1 MINTFGVI
9 GGDERMKYLA
19 QSIAAD
25 GYPVCVCGLE
35 KLGTCRGAAECD
47 LPQLAAKSSV
57 ILLPLPATKDGLFL
71 NAPYAENEIRLD
83 DDFARLFMHK
93 TVCGGMLQRLT
104 ASSSLWREIEPED
117 YYRREELAVGNAI
130 PTAEGAVGIAIREY
144 PGTIN
149 GAKCLITGFGRI
161 GKNLAIILR
170 GMGAEVFCA
179 ARKKADLMQ
188 MRAFGVQP
196 LTYREISRRFDLIFN
211 TVPAKVLTSPVLM
224 QQTRETLII
233 ELASAPGGIDA
244 AAAHER
250 GLRYIRAPGLPAK
263 YAPERAAVI
272 LRDAVYAAAAEPLPR
287 LGLAVT
293 GSHCTFSR
301 ALEAFRPLKRDYT
314 LVPILSGAAAGTD
327 TRFFAAS
334 AFRAELEAFCG
345 REAVDTFVKAEPL
358 GTAQRLDAL
367 LVAPCTG
374 NTLAKLARGV
384 TDTAV
389 TMACKAH
396 LRNGAPLIL
405 AISTNDGLSGS
416 AESIAALLQRKNVY
430 FVPFRQDAPHQK
442 PFSLQSDF
450 DLLGETI
457 KAAMEGR
464 QLQPVLL

>member
-1 MINTFGVI
+1 MRFAITGTDARFPLL
-9 GGDERMKYLA
+9 RKLLL
-19 QSIAAD
+19 AD
-25 GYPVCVCGLE
+25 GHE
-35 KLGTCRGAAECD
+35 ITD
-47 LPQLAAKSSV
+47 
-57 ILLPLPATKDGLFL
+57 PAFADMVVPPPWDPS
-71 NAPYAENEIRLD
+71 ARYA
-83 DDFARLFMHK
+83 
-93 TVCGGMLQRLT
+93 
-104 ASSSLWREIEPED
+104 
-117 YYRREELAVGNAI
+117 RREEYQIANAQL
-130 PTAEGAVGIAIREY
+130 TAEGAVALLRPETGLSGAHVLLLGYGRIARLLARELQKAGALVTAAARSAEQRAWAEAEGIEALPLDALSDALDRFDVII
-144 PGTIN
+144 GTI
-149 GAKCLITGFGRI
+149 
-161 GKNLAIILR
+161 
-170 GMGAEVFCA
+170 
-179 ARKKADLMQ
+179 
-188 MRAFGVQP
+188 
-196 LTYREISRRFDLIFN
+196 
-211 TVPAKVLTSPVLM
+211 PAPVLTEPLLALVRKDAL
-224 QQTRETLII
+224 LL

-250 GLRYIRAPGLPAK
+250 DLRYIRAPGLPAK
-263 YAPERAAVI
+263 YAPERAAAI

-293 GSHCTFSR
+293 GSHCTFSH
-301 ALEAFRPLKRDYT
+301 ALKAFQPLKRDYA
-314 LVPILSGAAAGTD
+314 LVPILSGAAAGT
-327 TRFFAAS
+327 
-334 AFRAELEAFCG
+334 
-345 REAVDTFVKAEPL
+345 VKAEPL
-358 GTAQRLDAL
+358 GTSQRLDTL

-416 AESIAALLQRKNVY
+416 AESIAALLQRRNVY

>member
-1 MINTFGVI
+1 MRFAITGTDARFLPL
-9 GGDERMKYLA
+9 RKLLL
-19 QSIAAD
+19 AD
-25 GYPVCVCGLE
+25 GHEITDP
-35 KLGTCRGAAECD
+35 ASAD
-47 LPQLAAKSSV
+47 MV
-57 ILLPLPATKDGLFL
+57 ISPPWDPSAR
-71 NAPYAENEIRLD
+71 YA
-83 DDFARLFMHK
+83 
-93 TVCGGMLQRLT
+93 
-104 ASSSLWREIEPED
+104 
-117 YYRREELAVGNAI
+117 RREEYQIAI
-130 PTAEGAVGIAIREY
+130 ARLTAEGAIALLRPETGLSGAHILLLGYGRIARLLARELQKTGALVTAAARSGEQRAWAEAEGIEALPLDALSGALDRFDVII
-144 PGTIN
+144 GTI
-149 GAKCLITGFGRI
+149 
-161 GKNLAIILR
+161 
-170 GMGAEVFCA
+170 
-179 ARKKADLMQ
+179 
-188 MRAFGVQP
+188 
-196 LTYREISRRFDLIFN
+196 
-211 TVPAKVLTSPVLM
+211 PAPVLTEPLLALVRKDAL
-224 QQTRETLII
+224 LL

-345 REAVDTFVKAEPL
+345 REAVDTIVKAEPL

-374 NTLAKLARGV
+374 STLAKLARGV

-457 KAAMEGR
+457 KAALEGR

>member
-1 MINTFGVI
+1 MRFAITGTDARFLPL
-9 GGDERMKYLA
+9 RKLLL
-19 QSIAAD
+19 AD
-25 GYPVCVCGLE
+25 GHEITDP
-35 KLGTCRGAAECD
+35 ASAD
-47 LPQLAAKSSV
+47 MV
-57 ILLPLPATKDGLFL
+57 ISPPWDPSAR
-71 NAPYAENEIRLD
+71 YA
-83 DDFARLFMHK
+83 
-93 TVCGGMLQRLT
+93 
-104 ASSSLWREIEPED
+104 
-117 YYRREELAVGNAI
+117 RREEYQIAI
-130 PTAEGAVGIAIREY
+130 ARLTAEGAIALLRPETGLSGAHILLLGYGRIARLLARELQKAGALVTAAARSGEQRAWAEAEGIEALPLDALSGALDRFDVII
-144 PGTIN
+144 GTI
-149 GAKCLITGFGRI
+149 
-161 GKNLAIILR
+161 
-170 GMGAEVFCA
+170 
-179 ARKKADLMQ
+179 
-188 MRAFGVQP
+188 
-196 LTYREISRRFDLIFN
+196 
-211 TVPAKVLTSPVLM
+211 PAPVLTEPLLALVRKDAL
-224 QQTRETLII
+224 LL

-345 REAVDTFVKAEPL
+345 REAVDTIVKAEPL

-374 NTLAKLARGV
+374 STLAKLARGV

-396 LRNGAPLIL
+396 LRNGSPLIL

>member
-1 MINTFGVI
+1 MRFAITGTDARFLPL
-9 GGDERMKYLA
+9 RKLLL
-19 QSIAAD
+19 AD
-25 GYPVCVCGLE
+25 GHEITDP
-35 KLGTCRGAAECD
+35 ASAD
-47 LPQLAAKSSV
+47 MV
-57 ILLPLPATKDGLFL
+57 ISPPWDPSAR
-71 NAPYAENEIRLD
+71 YA
-83 DDFARLFMHK
+83 
-93 TVCGGMLQRLT
+93 
-104 ASSSLWREIEPED
+104 
-117 YYRREELAVGNAI
+117 RREEYQIAI
-130 PTAEGAVGIAIREY
+130 ARLTAEGAIALLRPETGLSGAHILLLGYGRIARLLARELQKAGALVTAAARSGEQRAWAEAEGIEALPLDALSGALDRFDVII
-144 PGTIN
+144 GTI
-149 GAKCLITGFGRI
+149 
-161 GKNLAIILR
+161 
-170 GMGAEVFCA
+170 
-179 ARKKADLMQ
+179 
-188 MRAFGVQP
+188 
-196 LTYREISRRFDLIFN
+196 
-211 TVPAKVLTSPVLM
+211 PAPVLTEPLLALVRKDAL
-224 QQTRETLII
+224 LL

-272 LRDAVYAAAAEPLPR
+272 LRDAVYPAAAEPLPR

>member
-1 MINTFGVI
+1 MPMINTFGVI

-71 NAPYAENEIRLD
+71 NAPYAESEIRLD

-170 GMGAEVFCA
+170 SAQKGRSHAN
-179 ARKKADLMQ
+179 ARV
-188 MRAFGVQP
+188 R
-196 LTYREISRRFDLIFN
+196 
-211 TVPAKVLTSPVLM
+211 
-224 QQTRETLII
+224 
-233 ELASAPGGIDA
+233 
-244 AAAHER
+244 
-250 GLRYIRAPGLPAK
+250 
-263 YAPERAAVI
+263 RAAVDVPRDQQKVRSHFQHCARKGFDFACAHAANARYAHHRAR
-272 LRDAVYAAAAEPLPR
+272 LRTRRHRFEACGRIASACHRRALAARPRRAEDGGGVYQR
-287 LGLAVT
+287 GGLQYFGGVVIDMPTLAFAMC
-293 GSHCTFSR
+293 GSFCTFEK
-301 ALEAFRPLKRDYT
+301 ALAQLALLRKDWDMLPVMSETAYT
-314 LVPILSGAAAGTD
+314 TD
-327 TRFFAAS
+327 TRFGT
-334 AFRAELEAFCG
+334 AESFHERIENICG
-345 REAVDTFVKAEPL
+345 RKIIHTIAEAEPI
-358 GTAQRLDAL
+358 GPKRLADAV

-374 NTLAKLARGV
+374 NTAAKIANAV

-389 TMACKAH
+389 TMTVKSA
-396 LRNGAPLIL
+396 LRVSMPVIL
-405 AISTNDGLSGS
+405 SLATNDALGASCKNIGL
-416 AESIAALLQRKNVY
+416 LMNTKNIY
-430 FVPFRQDAPHQK
+430 FVPLGQDDPIKK
-442 PFSLQSDF
+442 PNSLVAHF
-450 DLLGETI
+450 DLIPETLASAVRGE
-457 KAAMEGR
+457 
-464 QLQPVLL
+464 QLQPVLR

>member
-1 MINTFGVI
+1 MRFAITGTDARFLPL
-9 GGDERMKYLA
+9 RKLLL
-19 QSIAAD
+19 AD
-25 GYPVCVCGLE
+25 GHE
-35 KLGTCRGAAECD
+35 ITD
-47 LPQLAAKSSV
+47 
-57 ILLPLPATKDGLFL
+57 PASADMIISPPWDPS
-71 NAPYAENEIRLD
+71 ARYA
-83 DDFARLFMHK
+83 
-93 TVCGGMLQRLT
+93 
-104 ASSSLWREIEPED
+104 
-117 YYRREELAVGNAI
+117 RREEYQIAI
-130 PTAEGAVGIAIREY
+130 ARLTAEGAIALLRPETGLSGAHILLLGYGRIARLLARELQKAGALVTAAARSGEQRAWAEAEGIEALPLDALSGALDRFDVII
-144 PGTIN
+144 GTI
-149 GAKCLITGFGRI
+149 
-161 GKNLAIILR
+161 
-170 GMGAEVFCA
+170 
-179 ARKKADLMQ
+179 
-188 MRAFGVQP
+188 
-196 LTYREISRRFDLIFN
+196 
-211 TVPAKVLTSPVLM
+211 PAPVLTEPLLALVRKDAL
-224 QQTRETLII
+224 LL

-345 REAVDTFVKAEPL
+345 REAVDTIVKAEPL

-374 NTLAKLARGV
+374 STLAKLARGV

-450 DLLGETI
+450 DLLGEAI
-457 KAAMEGR
+457 KAAIEGR

>member
-1 MINTFGVI
+1 MRFAIT
-9 GGDERMKYLA
+9 
-19 QSIAAD
+19 
-25 GYPVCVCGLE
+25 
-35 KLGTCRGAAECD
+35 GTDARF
-47 LPQLAAKSSV
+47 
-57 ILLPLPATKDGLFL
+57 LPLRKLLLTDGHEITDPASADMVISPPWDPS
-71 NAPYAENEIRLD
+71 ARYA
-83 DDFARLFMHK
+83 
-93 TVCGGMLQRLT
+93 
-104 ASSSLWREIEPED
+104 
-117 YYRREELAVGNAI
+117 RREEYQIAI
-130 PTAEGAVGIAIREY
+130 ARLTAEGAIALLRPEAELSGAHILLLGYGRIARLLARELQKAGALVTAAARSGEQRAWAEAESIEAL
-144 PGTIN
+144 PLDALSGALDRFDVIIGTI
-149 GAKCLITGFGRI
+149 
-161 GKNLAIILR
+161 
-170 GMGAEVFCA
+170 
-179 ARKKADLMQ
+179 
-188 MRAFGVQP
+188 
-196 LTYREISRRFDLIFN
+196 
-211 TVPAKVLTSPVLM
+211 PAPVLTEPLLALVRKDAL
-224 QQTRETLII
+224 LL

-345 REAVDTFVKAEPL
+345 REAVDTIVKAEPL

-374 NTLAKLARGV
+374 STLAKLARGV

-457 KAAMEGR
+457 EAAMEGR

>member
-1 MINTFGVI
+1 MRFAITGTDARFLPL
-9 GGDERMKYLA
+9 RKLLL
-19 QSIAAD
+19 AD
-25 GYPVCVCGLE
+25 GHEITDP
-35 KLGTCRGAAECD
+35 ASAD
-47 LPQLAAKSSV
+47 MV
-57 ILLPLPATKDGLFL
+57 ISPPWDPSAR
-71 NAPYAENEIRLD
+71 YA
-83 DDFARLFMHK
+83 
-93 TVCGGMLQRLT
+93 
-104 ASSSLWREIEPED
+104 
-117 YYRREELAVGNAI
+117 RREEYQIAI
-130 PTAEGAVGIAIREY
+130 ARLTAEGAIALLRPETGLSGAHILLLGYGRIARLLARELQKAGALVAAAARSGEQRAWAEAEGIEALPLDALSGALDRFDVII
-144 PGTIN
+144 GTI
-149 GAKCLITGFGRI
+149 
-161 GKNLAIILR
+161 
-170 GMGAEVFCA
+170 
-179 ARKKADLMQ
+179 
-188 MRAFGVQP
+188 
-196 LTYREISRRFDLIFN
+196 
-211 TVPAKVLTSPVLM
+211 PAPVLTEPLLALVRKDAL
-224 QQTRETLII
+224 LL

-334 AFRAELEAFCG
+334 AFRAEFEAFCG
-345 REAVDTFVKAEPL
+345 REAVDTIVKAEPL

-374 NTLAKLARGV
+374 STLAKLARGV

>member
-1 MINTFGVI
+1 MRFAITGTDARFLPL
-9 GGDERMKYLA
+9 RKLLL
-19 QSIAAD
+19 AD
-25 GYPVCVCGLE
+25 GHEITDP
-35 KLGTCRGAAECD
+35 ASAD
-47 LPQLAAKSSV
+47 MV
-57 ILLPLPATKDGLFL
+57 ISPPWDPSAR
-71 NAPYAENEIRLD
+71 YA
-83 DDFARLFMHK
+83 
-93 TVCGGMLQRLT
+93 
-104 ASSSLWREIEPED
+104 
-117 YYRREELAVGNAI
+117 RREEYQIAI
-130 PTAEGAVGIAIREY
+130 ARLTAEGAIALLRPETGLSGAHILLLGYGRIARLLARELQKAGALVTAAARSGEQRAWAEAEGIEALPLDALSGALDRFDVII
-144 PGTIN
+144 GTI
-149 GAKCLITGFGRI
+149 
-161 GKNLAIILR
+161 
-170 GMGAEVFCA
+170 
-179 ARKKADLMQ
+179 
-188 MRAFGVQP
+188 
-196 LTYREISRRFDLIFN
+196 
-211 TVPAKVLTSPVLM
+211 PAPVLTEPLLALVRKDAL
-224 QQTRETLII
+224 LL
-233 ELASAPGGIDA
+233 ELASAPGGIDS

-314 LVPILSGAAAGTD
+314 LVPILSSAAAGTD

-345 REAVDTFVKAEPL
+345 REAVDTIVKAEPL

-374 NTLAKLARGV
+374 STLAKLARGV

-464 QLQPVLL
+464 QLQPMLL

>member
-1 MINTFGVI
+1 MRFAITGTDARFLPL
-9 GGDERMKYLA
+9 RKLLL
-19 QSIAAD
+19 AD
-25 GYPVCVCGLE
+25 GHEITDP
-35 KLGTCRGAAECD
+35 ASAD
-47 LPQLAAKSSV
+47 MV
-57 ILLPLPATKDGLFL
+57 ILPPWDPSAR
-71 NAPYAENEIRLD
+71 YA
-83 DDFARLFMHK
+83 
-93 TVCGGMLQRLT
+93 
-104 ASSSLWREIEPED
+104 
-117 YYRREELAVGNAI
+117 RREEYQIAI
-130 PTAEGAVGIAIREY
+130 ARLTAEGAIALLRPETGLSGAHILLLGYGRIARLLARELQKAGALVTAAARSGEQRAWAEAEGIEALPLDALSGALDRFDVII
-144 PGTIN
+144 GTI
-149 GAKCLITGFGRI
+149 
-161 GKNLAIILR
+161 
-170 GMGAEVFCA
+170 
-179 ARKKADLMQ
+179 
-188 MRAFGVQP
+188 
-196 LTYREISRRFDLIFN
+196 
-211 TVPAKVLTSPVLM
+211 PAPVLTEPLLALVRKDAL
-224 QQTRETLII
+224 LL

-345 REAVDTFVKAEPL
+345 REAVDTIVKAEPL

-374 NTLAKLARGV
+374 STLAKLARGV

-450 DLLGETI
+450 DLLGEAI

>member
-1 MINTFGVI
+1 MRFAITGTDARFLPL
-9 GGDERMKYLA
+9 RKLLL
-19 QSIAAD
+19 AD
-25 GYPVCVCGLE
+25 GHEITDP
-35 KLGTCRGAAECD
+35 ASAD
-47 LPQLAAKSSV
+47 MV
-57 ILLPLPATKDGLFL
+57 ISPPWDPSAR
-71 NAPYAENEIRLD
+71 YA
-83 DDFARLFMHK
+83 
-93 TVCGGMLQRLT
+93 
-104 ASSSLWREIEPED
+104 
-117 YYRREELAVGNAI
+117 RREEYQIAI
-130 PTAEGAVGIAIREY
+130 ARLTAEGAIALLRPETGLSGAHVLLLGYGRIARLLARELQKAGALVTAAARSGEQRAWAEAESIEAL
-144 PGTIN
+144 PLDALSGALDRFDVIIGTI
-149 GAKCLITGFGRI
+149 
-161 GKNLAIILR
+161 
-170 GMGAEVFCA
+170 
-179 ARKKADLMQ
+179 
-188 MRAFGVQP
+188 
-196 LTYREISRRFDLIFN
+196 
-211 TVPAKVLTSPVLM
+211 PAPVLTEPLLALVRKDAL
-224 QQTRETLII
+224 LL

-345 REAVDTFVKAEPL
+345 REAVDTIVKAEPL

-374 NTLAKLARGV
+374 STLAKLARGV

>member
-1 MINTFGVI
+1 MRFAITGTDARFLPL
-9 GGDERMKYLA
+9 RKLLL
-19 QSIAAD
+19 AD
-25 GYPVCVCGLE
+25 GHEITDP
-35 KLGTCRGAAECD
+35 ASAD
-47 LPQLAAKSSV
+47 MV
-57 ILLPLPATKDGLFL
+57 ISPPWDPSAR
-71 NAPYAENEIRLD
+71 YA
-83 DDFARLFMHK
+83 
-93 TVCGGMLQRLT
+93 
-104 ASSSLWREIEPED
+104 
-117 YYRREELAVGNAI
+117 RREEYQIAI
-130 PTAEGAVGIAIREY
+130 ARLTAEGAIALLRPETGLSGAHILLLGYGRIARLLARELQKAGALVTAAARSGEQRAWAEAEGIEALPLDALSGALDRFDVII
-144 PGTIN
+144 GTI
-149 GAKCLITGFGRI
+149 
-161 GKNLAIILR
+161 
-170 GMGAEVFCA
+170 
-179 ARKKADLMQ
+179 
-188 MRAFGVQP
+188 
-196 LTYREISRRFDLIFN
+196 
-211 TVPAKVLTSPVLM
+211 PAPVLTEPLLALVRKDAL
-224 QQTRETLII
+224 LL

-345 REAVDTFVKAEPL
+345 REAVDTIVKAEPL

-367 LVAPCTG
+367 LVAPCTSS
-374 NTLAKLARGV
+374 TLAKLARGV

-457 KAAMEGR
+457 KAAMEDR

>member
-1 MINTFGVI
+1 MRFAITGTDARFLPL
-9 GGDERMKYLA
+9 RKLLL
-19 QSIAAD
+19 AD
-25 GYPVCVCGLE
+25 GHEITDP
-35 KLGTCRGAAECD
+35 ASAD
-47 LPQLAAKSSV
+47 MV
-57 ILLPLPATKDGLFL
+57 ISPPWDPSAR
-71 NAPYAENEIRLD
+71 YA
-83 DDFARLFMHK
+83 
-93 TVCGGMLQRLT
+93 
-104 ASSSLWREIEPED
+104 
-117 YYRREELAVGNAI
+117 RREEYQIAI
-130 PTAEGAVGIAIREY
+130 ARLTAEGAIALLRPETGLSGAHILLLGYGRIARLLARELQKAGALVTAAARSGEQRAWAEAEGIEALPLDALSGALDRFDVII
-144 PGTIN
+144 GTI
-149 GAKCLITGFGRI
+149 
-161 GKNLAIILR
+161 
-170 GMGAEVFCA
+170 
-179 ARKKADLMQ
+179 
-188 MRAFGVQP
+188 
-196 LTYREISRRFDLIFN
+196 
-211 TVPAKVLTSPVLM
+211 PAPVLTEPLLALVRKDAL
-224 QQTRETLII
+224 LL

-314 LVPILSGAAAGTD
+314 LVPILSGTAAGTD

-345 REAVDTFVKAEPL
+345 REAVDTIVKAEPL

-374 NTLAKLARGV
+374 STLAKLARGV

-442 PFSLQSDF
+442 PFSLQSNF

>member
-1 MINTFGVI
+1 MRFAITGTDARFLPL
-9 GGDERMKYLA
+9 RKLLL
-19 QSIAAD
+19 AD
-25 GYPVCVCGLE
+25 GHEITDP
-35 KLGTCRGAAECD
+35 ASAD
-47 LPQLAAKSSV
+47 MV
-57 ILLPLPATKDGLFL
+57 ISPPWDPSAR
-71 NAPYAENEIRLD
+71 YA
-83 DDFARLFMHK
+83 
-93 TVCGGMLQRLT
+93 
-104 ASSSLWREIEPED
+104 
-117 YYRREELAVGNAI
+117 RREEYQIAI
-130 PTAEGAVGIAIREY
+130 ARLTAEGAIALLRPETGLSGAHILLLGYGRIARLLARELQKAGALVTAAARSGEQRAWAEAEGIEALPLDALSGALDRFDVII
-144 PGTIN
+144 GTI
-149 GAKCLITGFGRI
+149 
-161 GKNLAIILR
+161 
-170 GMGAEVFCA
+170 
-179 ARKKADLMQ
+179 
-188 MRAFGVQP
+188 
-196 LTYREISRRFDLIFN
+196 
-211 TVPAKVLTSPVLM
+211 PAPVLTEPLLALVRKDAL
-224 QQTRETLII
+224 LL

-358 GTAQRLDAL
+358 GTAQRLAAL

>member
-1 MINTFGVI
+1 MRFAITGTDARFPLLRKLLLTDGHEITDPASADMVI
-9 GGDERMKYLA
+9 SPPWDPSAR
-19 QSIAAD
+19 
-25 GYPVCVCGLE
+25 
-35 KLGTCRGAAECD
+35 
-47 LPQLAAKSSV
+47 
-57 ILLPLPATKDGLFL
+57 
-71 NAPYAENEIRLD
+71 YA
-83 DDFARLFMHK
+83 
-93 TVCGGMLQRLT
+93 
-104 ASSSLWREIEPED
+104 
-117 YYRREELAVGNAI
+117 RREEYQIAI
-130 PTAEGAVGIAIREY
+130 ARLTAEGAIALLRPETGLSGAHILLLGYGRIARLLARELQKAGALVTAAARSGEQRAWAEAEGIEALPLDALSGALDRFDVII
-144 PGTIN
+144 GTI
-149 GAKCLITGFGRI
+149 
-161 GKNLAIILR
+161 
-170 GMGAEVFCA
+170 
-179 ARKKADLMQ
+179 
-188 MRAFGVQP
+188 
-196 LTYREISRRFDLIFN
+196 
-211 TVPAKVLTSPVLM
+211 PAPVLTEPLLALVRKDAL
-224 QQTRETLII
+224 LL

-345 REAVDTFVKAEPL
+345 REAVDTIVKAEPL

-374 NTLAKLARGV
+374 STLAKLARGV

-389 TMACKAH
+389 TMACTAH

>member
-1 MINTFGVI
+1 MRFAITGTDARFLPL
-9 GGDERMKYLA
+9 RKLLL
-19 QSIAAD
+19 AD
-25 GYPVCVCGLE
+25 GHEITDP
-35 KLGTCRGAAECD
+35 ASAD
-47 LPQLAAKSSV
+47 MV
-57 ILLPLPATKDGLFL
+57 ISPPWDPSAR
-71 NAPYAENEIRLD
+71 YA
-83 DDFARLFMHK
+83 
-93 TVCGGMLQRLT
+93 
-104 ASSSLWREIEPED
+104 
-117 YYRREELAVGNAI
+117 RREEYQIAI
-130 PTAEGAVGIAIREY
+130 ARLTAEGAIALLRPETGLSGAHILLLGYGRIARLLARELQKAGALVTAAARSGEQRAWAEAEGIEALPLDALSGAPDRFDVII
-144 PGTIN
+144 GTI
-149 GAKCLITGFGRI
+149 
-161 GKNLAIILR
+161 
-170 GMGAEVFCA
+170 
-179 ARKKADLMQ
+179 
-188 MRAFGVQP
+188 
-196 LTYREISRRFDLIFN
+196 
-211 TVPAKVLTSPVLM
+211 PAPVLTEPLLALVRKDAL
-224 QQTRETLII
+224 LL

-345 REAVDTFVKAEPL
+345 REAVDTIVKAEPL

-374 NTLAKLARGV
+374 STLAKLARGV

>member
-1 MINTFGVI
+1 MRFAITGTDARFLPL
-9 GGDERMKYLA
+9 RKLLL
-19 QSIAAD
+19 AD
-25 GYPVCVCGLE
+25 GHEITDP
-35 KLGTCRGAAECD
+35 ASAD
-47 LPQLAAKSSV
+47 MV
-57 ILLPLPATKDGLFL
+57 ISPPWDPSAR
-71 NAPYAENEIRLD
+71 YA
-83 DDFARLFMHK
+83 
-93 TVCGGMLQRLT
+93 
-104 ASSSLWREIEPED
+104 
-117 YYRREELAVGNAI
+117 RREEYQIAI
-130 PTAEGAVGIAIREY
+130 ARLTAEGAIALLRPETGLSGAHILLLGYGRIARLLARELQKAGALVTAAARSGEQRAWAEAEGIEALPLDALSGVLDRFDVII
-144 PGTIN
+144 GTI
-149 GAKCLITGFGRI
+149 
-161 GKNLAIILR
+161 
-170 GMGAEVFCA
+170 
-179 ARKKADLMQ
+179 
-188 MRAFGVQP
+188 
-196 LTYREISRRFDLIFN
+196 
-211 TVPAKVLTSPVLM
+211 PAPVLTEPLLALVRKDAL
-224 QQTRETLII
+224 LL

-272 LRDAVYAAAAEPLPR
+272 LRNAVYAAAAEPLPR

-345 REAVDTFVKAEPL
+345 REAVDTIVKAEPL

>member
-1 MINTFGVI
+1 MRFAITGTDARFLPL
-9 GGDERMKYLA
+9 RKLLL
-19 QSIAAD
+19 AD
-25 GYPVCVCGLE
+25 GHEITDP
-35 KLGTCRGAAECD
+35 ASAD
-47 LPQLAAKSSV
+47 MV
-57 ILLPLPATKDGLFL
+57 ISPPWDPSAR
-71 NAPYAENEIRLD
+71 YA
-83 DDFARLFMHK
+83 
-93 TVCGGMLQRLT
+93 
-104 ASSSLWREIEPED
+104 
-117 YYRREELAVGNAI
+117 RREEYQIAI
-130 PTAEGAVGIAIREY
+130 ARLTAEGAIALLRPETGLSGAHILLLGYGRIARLLARELQKAGALVTAAARSGEQRAWAEAESIEAL
-144 PGTIN
+144 PLDALSGALDRFDVIIGTI
-149 GAKCLITGFGRI
+149 
-161 GKNLAIILR
+161 
-170 GMGAEVFCA
+170 
-179 ARKKADLMQ
+179 
-188 MRAFGVQP
+188 
-196 LTYREISRRFDLIFN
+196 
-211 TVPAKVLTSPVLM
+211 PAPVLTEPLLALVRKDAL
-224 QQTRETLII
+224 LL

-250 GLRYIRAPGLPAK
+250 GLRYICAPGLPAK

-345 REAVDTFVKAEPL
+345 REAVDTIVKAEPL

-374 NTLAKLARGV
+374 STLAKLARGV

>member
-1 MINTFGVI
+1 MRFAITGTDARFLPL
-9 GGDERMKYLA
+9 RKLLL
-19 QSIAAD
+19 AD
-25 GYPVCVCGLE
+25 GHEITDP
-35 KLGTCRGAAECD
+35 ASAD
-47 LPQLAAKSSV
+47 MV
-57 ILLPLPATKDGLFL
+57 ISPPWDPSAR
-71 NAPYAENEIRLD
+71 YA
-83 DDFARLFMHK
+83 
-93 TVCGGMLQRLT
+93 
-104 ASSSLWREIEPED
+104 
-117 YYRREELAVGNAI
+117 RREEYQIAI
-130 PTAEGAVGIAIREY
+130 AQLTAEGAIALLRPETGLSGAHILLLGYGRIARLLARELQKAGALVTAAARSGEQRAWAEAEGIEALPLDALSGVLDRFDVII
-144 PGTIN
+144 GTI
-149 GAKCLITGFGRI
+149 
-161 GKNLAIILR
+161 
-170 GMGAEVFCA
+170 
-179 ARKKADLMQ
+179 
-188 MRAFGVQP
+188 
-196 LTYREISRRFDLIFN
+196 
-211 TVPAKVLTSPVLM
+211 PAPVLTEPLLALVRKDAL
-224 QQTRETLII
+224 LL

-272 LRDAVYAAAAEPLPR
+272 LRNAVYAAAAEPLPR

-345 REAVDTFVKAEPL
+345 REAVDTIVKAEPL

-416 AESIAALLQRKNVY
+416 AESIAALLQRRNVY

>member
-1 MINTFGVI
+1 MRFAITGTDARFLPL
-9 GGDERMKYLA
+9 RKLLL
-19 QSIAAD
+19 AD
-25 GYPVCVCGLE
+25 GHEITDP
-35 KLGTCRGAAECD
+35 ASAD
-47 LPQLAAKSSV
+47 MV
-57 ILLPLPATKDGLFL
+57 ISPPWDPSAR
-71 NAPYAENEIRLD
+71 YA
-83 DDFARLFMHK
+83 
-93 TVCGGMLQRLT
+93 
-104 ASSSLWREIEPED
+104 
-117 YYRREELAVGNAI
+117 RREEYQIAI
-130 PTAEGAVGIAIREY
+130 ARLTAEGAIALLRPETGLSGAHILLLGYGRIARLLARELQKAGALVTAAARSGEQRAWAEAEGIEALPLDALSGALDRFDVII
-144 PGTIN
+144 GTI
-149 GAKCLITGFGRI
+149 
-161 GKNLAIILR
+161 
-170 GMGAEVFCA
+170 
-179 ARKKADLMQ
+179 
-188 MRAFGVQP
+188 
-196 LTYREISRRFDLIFN
+196 
-211 TVPAKVLTSPVLM
+211 PAPVLTEPLLALVRKDAL
-224 QQTRETLII
+224 LL

-345 REAVDTFVKAEPL
+345 REAVDTTVKAEPL

-374 NTLAKLARGV
+374 STLAKLARGV

>member
-1 MINTFGVI
+1 MRFAITGTDARFLPL
-9 GGDERMKYLA
+9 RKLLL
-19 QSIAAD
+19 AD
-25 GYPVCVCGLE
+25 GHEITDP
-35 KLGTCRGAAECD
+35 ASAD
-47 LPQLAAKSSV
+47 MV
-57 ILLPLPATKDGLFL
+57 ISPPWDPSAR
-71 NAPYAENEIRLD
+71 YA
-83 DDFARLFMHK
+83 
-93 TVCGGMLQRLT
+93 
-104 ASSSLWREIEPED
+104 
-117 YYRREELAVGNAI
+117 RREEYQIAI
-130 PTAEGAVGIAIREY
+130 ARLTAEGAIALLRPETGLSGAHILLLGYGRIARLLARELQKAGALVTAAARSGEQRAWAEAEGIEALPLDALSGALDRFDVII
-144 PGTIN
+144 GTI
-149 GAKCLITGFGRI
+149 
-161 GKNLAIILR
+161 
-170 GMGAEVFCA
+170 
-179 ARKKADLMQ
+179 
-188 MRAFGVQP
+188 
-196 LTYREISRRFDLIFN
+196 
-211 TVPAKVLTSPVLM
+211 PAPVLTEPLLALVRKDAL
-224 QQTRETLII
+224 LL

-345 REAVDTFVKAEPL
+345 REAVDTIVKAEPL

-450 DLLGETI
+450 DLLGEAI

>member
-1 MINTFGVI
+1 MRFAITGTDARFLPL
-9 GGDERMKYLA
+9 RKLLL
-19 QSIAAD
+19 AD
-25 GYPVCVCGLE
+25 GHEITDP
-35 KLGTCRGAAECD
+35 ASAD
-47 LPQLAAKSSV
+47 MV
-57 ILLPLPATKDGLFL
+57 ISPPWDPSAR
-71 NAPYAENEIRLD
+71 YA
-83 DDFARLFMHK
+83 
-93 TVCGGMLQRLT
+93 
-104 ASSSLWREIEPED
+104 
-117 YYRREELAVGNAI
+117 RREEYQIAI
-130 PTAEGAVGIAIREY
+130 ARLTAEGAVALLRPETGLSGAHVLLLGYGRIARLLARELQKAGALVTAAARSAEQRAWAEAEGIEALPLDALSGALDRFDVII
-144 PGTIN
+144 GTI
-149 GAKCLITGFGRI
+149 
-161 GKNLAIILR
+161 
-170 GMGAEVFCA
+170 
-179 ARKKADLMQ
+179 
-188 MRAFGVQP
+188 
-196 LTYREISRRFDLIFN
+196 
-211 TVPAKVLTSPVLM
+211 PAPVLTEPLLALVRKDAL
-224 QQTRETLII
+224 LL

-345 REAVDTFVKAEPL
+345 REAVDTIVKAEPL

-374 NTLAKLARGV
+374 STLAKLARGV

>member
-1 MINTFGVI
+1 MRFAITGTDARFLPL
-9 GGDERMKYLA
+9 RKLLL
-19 QSIAAD
+19 AD
-25 GYPVCVCGLE
+25 GHEITAP
-35 KLGTCRGAAECD
+35 ASAD
-47 LPQLAAKSSV
+47 MV
-57 ILLPLPATKDGLFL
+57 ISPPWDPSAR
-71 NAPYAENEIRLD
+71 YA
-83 DDFARLFMHK
+83 
-93 TVCGGMLQRLT
+93 
-104 ASSSLWREIEPED
+104 
-117 YYRREELAVGNAI
+117 RREEYQIAI
-130 PTAEGAVGIAIREY
+130 ARLTAEGAIALLRPETGLSGAHILLLGYGRIARLLARELQKAGALVTAAARSGEQRAWAEAEGIEALPLDALSGALDRFDVII
-144 PGTIN
+144 GTI
-149 GAKCLITGFGRI
+149 
-161 GKNLAIILR
+161 
-170 GMGAEVFCA
+170 
-179 ARKKADLMQ
+179 
-188 MRAFGVQP
+188 
-196 LTYREISRRFDLIFN
+196 
-211 TVPAKVLTSPVLM
+211 PAPVLTEPLLALVRKDAL
-224 QQTRETLII
+224 LL

-345 REAVDTFVKAEPL
+345 REAVDTIVKAEPL

-374 NTLAKLARGV
+374 STLAKLARGV

-416 AESIAALLQRKNVY
+416 AESIAALLQRRNVY

>member
-1 MINTFGVI
+1 MRFAITGTDARFLPL
-9 GGDERMKYLA
+9 RKLLL
-19 QSIAAD
+19 AD
-25 GYPVCVCGLE
+25 GHEIADP
-35 KLGTCRGAAECD
+35 ASAD
-47 LPQLAAKSSV
+47 MV
-57 ILLPLPATKDGLFL
+57 ISPPWDPSAR
-71 NAPYAENEIRLD
+71 YA
-83 DDFARLFMHK
+83 
-93 TVCGGMLQRLT
+93 
-104 ASSSLWREIEPED
+104 
-117 YYRREELAVGNAI
+117 RREEYQIAI
-130 PTAEGAVGIAIREY
+130 ARLTAEGAIALLRPETGLSGAHILLLGYGRIARLLARELQKAGALVTAAARSGEQRAWAEAESIEAL
-144 PGTIN
+144 PLDALSGALDRFDVIIGTI
-149 GAKCLITGFGRI
+149 
-161 GKNLAIILR
+161 
-170 GMGAEVFCA
+170 
-179 ARKKADLMQ
+179 
-188 MRAFGVQP
+188 
-196 LTYREISRRFDLIFN
+196 
-211 TVPAKVLTSPVLM
+211 PAPVLTEPLLALVRKDAL
-224 QQTRETLII
+224 LL

-345 REAVDTFVKAEPL
+345 REAVDTIVKAEPL

-374 NTLAKLARGV
+374 STLAKLARGV

>member
-1 MINTFGVI
+1 MRFAITGTDARFLPL
-9 GGDERMKYLA
+9 RKLLL
-19 QSIAAD
+19 AD
-25 GYPVCVCGLE
+25 GHEITDP
-35 KLGTCRGAAECD
+35 ASAD
-47 LPQLAAKSSV
+47 MV
-57 ILLPLPATKDGLFL
+57 ISPPWDPSAR
-71 NAPYAENEIRLD
+71 YA
-83 DDFARLFMHK
+83 
-93 TVCGGMLQRLT
+93 
-104 ASSSLWREIEPED
+104 
-117 YYRREELAVGNAI
+117 RREEYQIAI
-130 PTAEGAVGIAIREY
+130 ARLTAEGAIALLRPETGLSGAHILLLGYGRIARLLARELQKAGALVTAAARSGEQRAWAEAEGIEALPLDALSRFDVII
-144 PGTIN
+144 GTI
-149 GAKCLITGFGRI
+149 
-161 GKNLAIILR
+161 
-170 GMGAEVFCA
+170 
-179 ARKKADLMQ
+179 
-188 MRAFGVQP
+188 
-196 LTYREISRRFDLIFN
+196 
-211 TVPAKVLTSPVLM
+211 PAPVLTEPLLALVRKDAL
-224 QQTRETLII
+224 LL

-345 REAVDTFVKAEPL
+345 REAVDTIVKAEPL

-374 NTLAKLARGV
+374 STLAKLARGV

>member
-1 MINTFGVI
+1 MRFAITGTDARFLPL
-9 GGDERMKYLA
+9 RKLLL
-19 QSIAAD
+19 AD
-25 GYPVCVCGLE
+25 GHEITDP
-35 KLGTCRGAAECD
+35 ASAD
-47 LPQLAAKSSV
+47 MV
-57 ILLPLPATKDGLFL
+57 ISPPWDPSAR
-71 NAPYAENEIRLD
+71 YA
-83 DDFARLFMHK
+83 
-93 TVCGGMLQRLT
+93 
-104 ASSSLWREIEPED
+104 
-117 YYRREELAVGNAI
+117 RREEYQIAI
-130 PTAEGAVGIAIREY
+130 ARLTAEGAIALLRPETGLSGAHILLLGYGRIARLLARELQKAGALVTAAARSGEQRAWAEAEGIEALPLDALSGALDRFDVII
-144 PGTIN
+144 GTI
-149 GAKCLITGFGRI
+149 
-161 GKNLAIILR
+161 
-170 GMGAEVFCA
+170 
-179 ARKKADLMQ
+179 
-188 MRAFGVQP
+188 
-196 LTYREISRRFDLIFN
+196 
-211 TVPAKVLTSPVLM
+211 PAPVLTEPLLALVRKDAL
-224 QQTRETLII
+224 LL

-345 REAVDTFVKAEPL
+345 REAVDTIVKAEPL

-374 NTLAKLARGV
+374 STLAKLARGV

-389 TMACKAH
+389 TMACTAH

>member
-1 MINTFGVI
+1 MRFAITGTDARFLPL
-9 GGDERMKYLA
+9 RKLLL
-19 QSIAAD
+19 AD
-25 GYPVCVCGLE
+25 GHEITDP
-35 KLGTCRGAAECD
+35 ASAD
-47 LPQLAAKSSV
+47 MV
-57 ILLPLPATKDGLFL
+57 ISPPWD
-71 NAPYAENEIRLD
+71 PS
-83 DDFARLFMHK
+83 ARY
-93 TVCGGMLQRLT
+93 T
-104 ASSSLWREIEPED
+104 
-117 YYRREELAVGNAI
+117 RREEYQIAI
-130 PTAEGAVGIAIREY
+130 ARLTAEGAIALLRPETGLSGAHILLLGYGRIARLLARELQKAGALVTAAARSGEQRAWAEAEGIEALPLDALSGALDRFDVII
-144 PGTIN
+144 GTI
-149 GAKCLITGFGRI
+149 
-161 GKNLAIILR
+161 
-170 GMGAEVFCA
+170 
-179 ARKKADLMQ
+179 
-188 MRAFGVQP
+188 
-196 LTYREISRRFDLIFN
+196 
-211 TVPAKVLTSPVLM
+211 PAPVLTEPLLALVRKDAL
-224 QQTRETLII
+224 LL

-301 ALEAFRPLKRDYT
+301 ALEAFRPLQRDYT
-314 LVPILSGAAAGTD
+314 LVPILSGTAAGTD

-345 REAVDTFVKAEPL
+345 REAVDTIVKAEPL

-450 DLLGETI
+450 DLLGKTI

>member
-1 MINTFGVI
+1 MRFAITGTDARFLPL
-9 GGDERMKYLA
+9 RKLLL
-19 QSIAAD
+19 AD
-25 GYPVCVCGLE
+25 GHEITDP
-35 KLGTCRGAAECD
+35 ASAD
-47 LPQLAAKSSV
+47 MV
-57 ILLPLPATKDGLFL
+57 ISPPWDPSAR
-71 NAPYAENEIRLD
+71 YA
-83 DDFARLFMHK
+83 
-93 TVCGGMLQRLT
+93 
-104 ASSSLWREIEPED
+104 
-117 YYRREELAVGNAI
+117 RREEYQIAI
-130 PTAEGAVGIAIREY
+130 ARLTAEGAIALLRPETGLSGAHILLLGYGRIARLLARELQKAGALVTAAARSGEQRAWAESEGIEALPLDALSGALDRFDVII
-144 PGTIN
+144 GTI
-149 GAKCLITGFGRI
+149 
-161 GKNLAIILR
+161 
-170 GMGAEVFCA
+170 
-179 ARKKADLMQ
+179 
-188 MRAFGVQP
+188 
-196 LTYREISRRFDLIFN
+196 
-211 TVPAKVLTSPVLM
+211 PAPVLTEPLLALVRKDAL
-224 QQTRETLII
+224 LL

-314 LVPILSGAAAGTD
+314 LVPILSGAAVGTD

-345 REAVDTFVKAEPL
+345 REAVDTIVKAEPL

-374 NTLAKLARGV
+374 STLAKLARGV
-384 TDTAV
+384 TDTAI

>member
-1 MINTFGVI
+1 MRFAITGTDARFLPL
-9 GGDERMKYLA
+9 RKLLL
-19 QSIAAD
+19 AD
-25 GYPVCVCGLE
+25 GHEITDP
-35 KLGTCRGAAECD
+35 ASAD
-47 LPQLAAKSSV
+47 MV
-57 ILLPLPATKDGLFL
+57 ISPPWDPSAR
-71 NAPYAENEIRLD
+71 YA
-83 DDFARLFMHK
+83 
-93 TVCGGMLQRLT
+93 
-104 ASSSLWREIEPED
+104 
-117 YYRREELAVGNAI
+117 RREEYQIAI
-130 PTAEGAVGIAIREY
+130 ARLTAEGAIALLRPETGLSGAHILLLGYGRIARLLARELQKAGALVTAAARSGEQRAWAEAEGIEALPLDALSGALDRFDVII
-144 PGTIN
+144 GTI
-149 GAKCLITGFGRI
+149 
-161 GKNLAIILR
+161 
-170 GMGAEVFCA
+170 
-179 ARKKADLMQ
+179 
-188 MRAFGVQP
+188 
-196 LTYREISRRFDLIFN
+196 
-211 TVPAKVLTSPVLM
+211 PAPVLTEPLLALVRKDAL
-224 QQTRETLII
+224 LL

-272 LRDAVYAAAAEPLPR
+272 LRSAVYAAAAEPLPR

-345 REAVDTFVKAEPL
+345 REAVDTIVKAEPL

-374 NTLAKLARGV
+374 STLAKLARGV

>member
-1 MINTFGVI
+1 MRFAITGTDARFLPL
-9 GGDERMKYLA
+9 RKLLL
-19 QSIAAD
+19 AD
-25 GYPVCVCGLE
+25 GHEITDP
-35 KLGTCRGAAECD
+35 ASAD
-47 LPQLAAKSSV
+47 MV
-57 ILLPLPATKDGLFL
+57 ISPPWDPSAR
-71 NAPYAENEIRLD
+71 YA
-83 DDFARLFMHK
+83 
-93 TVCGGMLQRLT
+93 
-104 ASSSLWREIEPED
+104 
-117 YYRREELAVGNAI
+117 RREEYQIAI
-130 PTAEGAVGIAIREY
+130 ARLTAEGAIALLRPETGLSGAHILLLGYGRIARLLARELQKAGALVTAAARSGEQRAWAEAEGIEALPLDALSGALDRFDVII
-144 PGTIN
+144 GTI
-149 GAKCLITGFGRI
+149 
-161 GKNLAIILR
+161 
-170 GMGAEVFCA
+170 
-179 ARKKADLMQ
+179 
-188 MRAFGVQP
+188 
-196 LTYREISRRFDLIFN
+196 
-211 TVPAKVLTSPVLM
+211 PAPVLTEPLLALVRKDAL
-224 QQTRETLII
+224 LL

-345 REAVDTFVKAEPL
+345 REAVDTIVKAEPL

-374 NTLAKLARGV
+374 STLAKLARGV

-396 LRNGAPLIL
+396 LRTGAPLIL

-464 QLQPVLL
+464 QLQTVLL

>member
-1 MINTFGVI
+1 MRFAITGTDARFLPL
-9 GGDERMKYLA
+9 RKLLL
-19 QSIAAD
+19 AD
-25 GYPVCVCGLE
+25 GHEITDP
-35 KLGTCRGAAECD
+35 AFAD
-47 LPQLAAKSSV
+47 MV
-57 ILLPLPATKDGLFL
+57 ISPPWDPSAR
-71 NAPYAENEIRLD
+71 YA
-83 DDFARLFMHK
+83 
-93 TVCGGMLQRLT
+93 
-104 ASSSLWREIEPED
+104 
-117 YYRREELAVGNAI
+117 RREEYQIAI
-130 PTAEGAVGIAIREY
+130 ARLTAEGAIALLRPETGLSGAHILLLGYGRIARLLARELQKAGALVTAAARSGEQRAWAEAEGIEALPLDALSGALDRFDVII
-144 PGTIN
+144 GTI
-149 GAKCLITGFGRI
+149 
-161 GKNLAIILR
+161 
-170 GMGAEVFCA
+170 
-179 ARKKADLMQ
+179 
-188 MRAFGVQP
+188 
-196 LTYREISRRFDLIFN
+196 
-211 TVPAKVLTSPVLM
+211 PAPVLTEPLLALVRKDAL
-224 QQTRETLII
+224 LL

-314 LVPILSGAAAGTD
+314 LVPILSGAAAGTN

-345 REAVDTFVKAEPL
+345 REAVDTIVKAEPL

>member
-1 MINTFGVI
+1 MRFAITGTDARFLPL
-9 GGDERMKYLA
+9 RKLLL
-19 QSIAAD
+19 AD
-25 GYPVCVCGLE
+25 GHEITDP
-35 KLGTCRGAAECD
+35 ASAD
-47 LPQLAAKSSV
+47 MV
-57 ILLPLPATKDGLFL
+57 ISPPWDPSAR
-71 NAPYAENEIRLD
+71 YA
-83 DDFARLFMHK
+83 
-93 TVCGGMLQRLT
+93 
-104 ASSSLWREIEPED
+104 
-117 YYRREELAVGNAI
+117 RREEYQIAI
-130 PTAEGAVGIAIREY
+130 ARLTAEGAIALLRPETGLSGAHILLLGYGRIARLLARELQKAGALVTAAARSGEQRAWAEAEGIEALPLDALSGVLDRFDVII
-144 PGTIN
+144 GTI
-149 GAKCLITGFGRI
+149 
-161 GKNLAIILR
+161 
-170 GMGAEVFCA
+170 
-179 ARKKADLMQ
+179 
-188 MRAFGVQP
+188 
-196 LTYREISRRFDLIFN
+196 
-211 TVPAKVLTSPVLM
+211 PAPVLTEPLLALVRKDAL
-224 QQTRETLII
+224 LL

-272 LRDAVYAAAAEPLPR
+272 LRNAVYAAAAEPLPR

-345 REAVDTFVKAEPL
+345 REAVDTIVKAEPL

-374 NTLAKLARGV
+374 S
-384 TDTAV
+384 
-389 TMACKAH
+389 KAH

>member
-1 MINTFGVI
+1 MRFAITGTDARFLPL
-9 GGDERMKYLA
+9 RKLLL
-19 QSIAAD
+19 AD
-25 GYPVCVCGLE
+25 GHEITDP
-35 KLGTCRGAAECD
+35 TSAD
-47 LPQLAAKSSV
+47 MV
-57 ILLPLPATKDGLFL
+57 ISPPWDPSAR
-71 NAPYAENEIRLD
+71 YA
-83 DDFARLFMHK
+83 
-93 TVCGGMLQRLT
+93 
-104 ASSSLWREIEPED
+104 
-117 YYRREELAVGNAI
+117 RREEYQIANAQL
-130 PTAEGAVGIAIREY
+130 TAEGAVALLRPETGLSGAHILLLGYGRIARLLARELQKAGALVTAAARSGEQRAWAEAEGIEALPLDALSGALDRFDVII
-144 PGTIN
+144 GTI
-149 GAKCLITGFGRI
+149 
-161 GKNLAIILR
+161 
-170 GMGAEVFCA
+170 
-179 ARKKADLMQ
+179 
-188 MRAFGVQP
+188 
-196 LTYREISRRFDLIFN
+196 
-211 TVPAKVLTSPVLM
+211 PAPVLTEPLLALVRKDAL
-224 QQTRETLII
+224 LL

-345 REAVDTFVKAEPL
+345 REAVDTIVKAEPL

-374 NTLAKLARGV
+374 STLAKLARGV

>member
-1 MINTFGVI
+1 MRFAITGTDARFLPL
-9 GGDERMKYLA
+9 RKLLL
-19 QSIAAD
+19 AD
-25 GYPVCVCGLE
+25 GHEITDP
-35 KLGTCRGAAECD
+35 AFAD
-47 LPQLAAKSSV
+47 MV
-57 ILLPLPATKDGLFL
+57 ISPPWDPSAR
-71 NAPYAENEIRLD
+71 YA
-83 DDFARLFMHK
+83 
-93 TVCGGMLQRLT
+93 
-104 ASSSLWREIEPED
+104 
-117 YYRREELAVGNAI
+117 RREEYQIANARL
-130 PTAEGAVGIAIREY
+130 TAEGAVALLRPETGLSGAHILLLGYGRIARLLARELQKAGALVTAAARSGEQRAWAEAEGIEALPLDALSGALDRFDVII
-144 PGTIN
+144 GTI
-149 GAKCLITGFGRI
+149 
-161 GKNLAIILR
+161 
-170 GMGAEVFCA
+170 
-179 ARKKADLMQ
+179 
-188 MRAFGVQP
+188 
-196 LTYREISRRFDLIFN
+196 
-211 TVPAKVLTSPVLM
+211 PAPVLTEPLLALVRKDAL
-224 QQTRETLII
+224 LL

-345 REAVDTFVKAEPL
+345 REAVDTIVKAEPL

-450 DLLGETI
+450 DLLGEAI
-457 KAAMEGR
+457 KAAIEGR

>member
-1 MINTFGVI
+1 MRFAITGTDARFLPL
-9 GGDERMKYLA
+9 RKLLL
-19 QSIAAD
+19 AD
-25 GYPVCVCGLE
+25 GHEITDP
-35 KLGTCRGAAECD
+35 ASAD
-47 LPQLAAKSSV
+47 MV
-57 ILLPLPATKDGLFL
+57 ISPPWDPSAR
-71 NAPYAENEIRLD
+71 YA
-83 DDFARLFMHK
+83 
-93 TVCGGMLQRLT
+93 
-104 ASSSLWREIEPED
+104 
-117 YYRREELAVGNAI
+117 RREEYQIAI
-130 PTAEGAVGIAIREY
+130 ARLTAEGAIALLRPETGLSGAHILLLGYGRIARLLARELQKAGALVTAAARSGEQRAWAEAEGIEALPLDALSGALDRFDVII
-144 PGTIN
+144 GTI
-149 GAKCLITGFGRI
+149 
-161 GKNLAIILR
+161 
-170 GMGAEVFCA
+170 
-179 ARKKADLMQ
+179 
-188 MRAFGVQP
+188 
-196 LTYREISRRFDLIFN
+196 
-211 TVPAKVLTSPVLM
+211 PAPVLTEPLLALVRKDAL
-224 QQTRETLII
+224 LL

-345 REAVDTFVKAEPL
+345 REAVDTVVKAEPL

-374 NTLAKLARGV
+374 STLAKLARGV

>member
-1 MINTFGVI
+1 MRFAITGTDARFLPL
-9 GGDERMKYLA
+9 RKLLL
-19 QSIAAD
+19 AD
-25 GYPVCVCGLE
+25 GHEITDP
-35 KLGTCRGAAECD
+35 ASAD
-47 LPQLAAKSSV
+47 MV
-57 ILLPLPATKDGLFL
+57 ISPPWDPSAR
-71 NAPYAENEIRLD
+71 YA
-83 DDFARLFMHK
+83 
-93 TVCGGMLQRLT
+93 
-104 ASSSLWREIEPED
+104 
-117 YYRREELAVGNAI
+117 RREEYQIAI
-130 PTAEGAVGIAIREY
+130 ARLTAEGAIALLRPETGLSGAHILLLGYGRIARLLARELQKAGALVTAAARSGEQRAWAEAEGIEALPLDALSGALDRFDVII
-144 PGTIN
+144 GTI
-149 GAKCLITGFGRI
+149 
-161 GKNLAIILR
+161 
-170 GMGAEVFCA
+170 
-179 ARKKADLMQ
+179 
-188 MRAFGVQP
+188 
-196 LTYREISRRFDLIFN
+196 
-211 TVPAKVLTSPVLM
+211 PAPVLTEPLLALVRKDAL
-224 QQTRETLII
+224 LL

-345 REAVDTFVKAEPL
+345 REAVDTIVKAEPL

-374 NTLAKLARGV
+374 STLAKLARGV

-464 QLQPVLL
+464 QLQPALL

>member
-1 MINTFGVI
+1 MRFAITGTDARFLPL
-9 GGDERMKYLA
+9 RKLLL
-19 QSIAAD
+19 AD
-25 GYPVCVCGLE
+25 GHEITDP
-35 KLGTCRGAAECD
+35 ASAD
-47 LPQLAAKSSV
+47 MV
-57 ILLPLPATKDGLFL
+57 ISPPWDPSAR
-71 NAPYAENEIRLD
+71 YA
-83 DDFARLFMHK
+83 
-93 TVCGGMLQRLT
+93 
-104 ASSSLWREIEPED
+104 
-117 YYRREELAVGNAI
+117 RREEYQIAI
-130 PTAEGAVGIAIREY
+130 ARLTAEGAIALLRPETGLSGAHILLLGYGRIARLLARELQKAGALVTAAARSGEQRAWAEAEGIEALPLDALSGALDRFDVII
-144 PGTIN
+144 GTI
-149 GAKCLITGFGRI
+149 
-161 GKNLAIILR
+161 
-170 GMGAEVFCA
+170 
-179 ARKKADLMQ
+179 
-188 MRAFGVQP
+188 
-196 LTYREISRRFDLIFN
+196 
-211 TVPAKVLTSPVLM
+211 PAPVLTEPLLALVRKDAL
-224 QQTRETLII
+224 LL

-301 ALEAFRPLKRDYT
+301 AGEAFRPLKRDYT

-345 REAVDTFVKAEPL
+345 REAVDTIVKAEPL

-374 NTLAKLARGV
+374 STLAKLARGV